1 MLQAVFLCFCSRAYA
16 EEEWNELEIVH
27 AMGERIDEVVHED
40 VLLLKVD
47 VEGFEPGVIDS
58 AEDVFADYQ

>member
-1 MLQAVFLCFCSRAYA
+1 M
-16 EEEWNELEIVH
+16 H
-27 AMGERIDEVVHED
+27 AMGERIDEVLYED